1 MQGYYLIQIRSL
13 RNNHISVQC
22 RLSDIRTHILNSGFL
37 HPIMQYFHLLRFKFH
52 INTFRIFFHFA
63 FPPLSSF
70 DFWFLLEIILP
81 GQTMISEN
89 KQQKS
94 NRCYSIAI
102 LLRLRDYF
110 FPKNLLVLHKPF
122 CENFCPKTFKK

>member
-1 MQGYYLIQIRSL
+1 MQGQHLTQIWPSQIYQISIQS
-13 RNNHISVQC
+13 HF
-22 RLSDIRTHILNSGFL
+22 SDKGAHILNSGLL
-37 HPIMQYFHLLRFKFH
+37 HSVMQYLHLLRFKFH

-81 GQTMISEN
+81 GQTMISKN

-102 LLRLRDYF
+102 LLRFPCLYHSKRFDYY
-110 FPKNLLVLHKPF
+110 F
-122 CENFCPKTFKK
+122 CNNI